1 MVQLQLRE
9 LEKDDEDQTMTIE
22 IENSI
27 GKTNFTVVHQ
37 DLQSKLYLVS
47 SSFGVQM
54 LQFSGSGL
62 SNGAIA
68 GIVVGVVLGVL
79 LIGAVIFFVLK
90 KKGKKSKTIN
100 RTNSPIPQQRGRSN
114 DEMIEVQQ
122 QQQQQQGVD
131 NPAMSDVEIN

>member
-1 MVQLQLRE
+1 MI
-9 LEKDDEDQTMTIE
+9 IE

-27 GKTNFTVVHQ
+27 GKSNFTVVHQ
-37 DLQSKLYLVS
+37 DLQK
-47 SSFGVQM
+47 
-54 LQFSGSGL
+54 SGL

-68 GIVVGVVLGVL
+68 GIVVGVVLGVI

>member
-1 MVQLQLRE
+1 MSE
-9 LEKDDEDQTMTIE
+9 
-22 IENSI
+22 
-27 GKTNFTVVHQ
+27 
-37 DLQSKLYLVS
+37 
-47 SSFGVQM
+47 
-54 LQFSGSGL
+54 FSESGL

-68 GIVVGVVLGVL
+68 GIVVGVVLGVI

-131 NPAMSDVEIN
+131 NPAMSDVEINWFSMKNTKINIFEIILLQINLTKQFKRKFTVERYQKE